1 VSTREDRKRSQ
12 GQGSQNLRPFN
23 LLLPELLDTNLEVY
37 VALVGGKKNEIVL
50 EALTQFLKQKG
61 IQPDKRPTKVVY

>member
-1 VSTREDRKRSQ
+1 VSTREDRKKSR
-12 GQGSQNLRPFN
+12 GEGSQKARPFN

-37 VALVGGKKNEIVL
+37 VALVGGKKNEIVI

-61 IQPDKRPTKVVY
+61 IQPDKRPTKVIY